1 MLLNLGL
8 WDLIVAF
15 RAMLSSLGNSAV
27 VFCPRE
33 SNEAADR
40 LAKKGSALEEEVI
53 EWTAS

>member
-1 MLLNLGL
+1 VLLNLGL

-40 LAKKGSALEEEVI
+40 LAKKGSALEDEVI